1 MSFPCLFVRYLQLRI
16 FVVSIFGL
24 DQRGFPNGEEGSF
37 RRHLDR
43 PPSLESSRRATDW
56 CFPTPTYAQQECSVC
71 GDPLLEGSQAG
82 RCVLGTLVYL
92 HNEKGIAHRDL
103 KPGQPT
109 PLPHPTLL
117 PFLWPRSK
125 GRPPPRVKSIFIL
138 EFAEALEGHVMIIWG
153 ELLQISS
160 CKESIKDPP
169 TPSLFFRP
177 SSYRRE
183 RGCTTKQRKYVT
195 HNLNKPPWLL
205 FGQSHVP
212 LTGQFVSLS
221 CVGSP
226 DFGLLYLRLR
236 YFGLSILYPFR
247 G

>member
-1 MSFPCLFVRYLQLRI
+1 MRAGDTGVPP
-16 FVVSIFGL
+16 
-24 DQRGFPNGEEGSF
+24 QREGH
-37 RRHLDR
+37 RTPR
-43 PPSLESSRRATDW
+43 PQARPANAFTPPQP
-56 CFPTPTYAQQECSVC
+56 CFPFC
-71 GDPLLEGSQAG
+71 GQGQKADHHPA
-82 RCVLGTLVYL
+82 
-92 HNEKGIAHRDL
+92 L
-103 KPGQPT
+103 KV
-109 PLPHPTLL
+109 
-117 PFLWPRSK
+117 FL
-125 GRPPPRVKSIFIL
+125 FL

-160 CKESIKDPP
+160 YKESIKDPP

-212 LTGQFVSLS
+212 LTGQFLSLS
-221 CVGSP
+221 GVGSP